1 MRGAGCNIM
10 EDNIKSVLARSAFN
24 FKKQYGQNFLTDE
37 GLLGRIVDIS
47 GAEGCH
53 VVEIGC
59 GAGTLTRALA
69 AKALFVHAYEIDRT
83 LQPVLAH
90 TLAGIE
96 NVEVLFKDFLKLRLD
111 VVERTLPEY
120 RVVAN
125 LPYYITT
132 PLIMTFIENSK
143 KCRSLTVMV
152 QEEVALRLCAK
163 AGTPDYGAITANI
176 ALRGTSRIIMKVG
189 RERFHP
195 SPNVDSA
202 VVRIDLGDTRG
213 DVSDVA
219 LYKKCVQAAFGSRR
233 KTLENNLVNAF
244 KLTREQAK
252 KLMQDSGIAEGV
264 RGEVLSPEDFARLS
278 DNLKVL
284 LG

>member
-1 MRGAGCNIM
+1 M
-10 EDNIKSVLARSAFN
+10 EDKRVAGVLKGNNFS
-24 FKKQYGQNFLTDE
+24 FKKQYGQNFIYDDD
-37 GLLGRIVDIS
+37 LLSAIVD
-47 GAEGCH
+47 GAG
-53 VVEIGC
+53 VDKDTTVIEIGC
-59 GAGTLTRALA
+59 GAGTLTRQI
-69 AKALFVHAYEIDRT
+69 AKKAKMVYGYEIDKT
-83 LQPVLAH
+83 LQPVLAK
-90 TLAGIE
+90 TLAGVE
-96 NVEVLFKDFLKLRLD
+96 NAEIIFRDFTRLRLD
-111 VVERTLPEY
+111 ELEKSLPEY
-120 RVVAN
+120 VVVAN

-132 PLIMTFIENSK
+132 PLIMTFIENSQ

-176 ALRGTSRIIMKVG
+176 ALRGTSRIIMKVC

-213 DVSDVA
+213 DVSDVT

>member
-1 MRGAGCNIM
+1 M
-10 EDNIKSVLARSAFN
+10 EDKRVAGVLKGNNFS
-24 FKKQYGQNFLTDE
+24 FKKQYGQNFIYDDD
-37 GLLGRIVDIS
+37 LLSAIVD
-47 GAEGCH
+47 GAG
-53 VVEIGC
+53 VDKDTTVIEIGC
-59 GAGTLTRALA
+59 GAGTLTRQI
-69 AKALFVHAYEIDRT
+69 AKKAKMVYGYEIDKT
-83 LQPVLAH
+83 LQPVLAK
-90 TLAGIE
+90 TLAGVE
-96 NVEVLFKDFLKLRLD
+96 NAEIIFRDFTRLRLD
-111 VVERTLPEY
+111 ELEKSLPEY
-120 RVVAN
+120 VVVAN

-278 DNLKVL
+278 GNLKVL

>member
-1 MRGAGCNIM
+1 M
-10 EDNIKSVLARSAFN
+10 EDKRVAGVLKGNNFS
-24 FKKQYGQNFLTDE
+24 FKKQYGQNFIYDDD
-37 GLLGRIVDIS
+37 LLSAIVD
-47 GAEGCH
+47 GAG
-53 VVEIGC
+53 VDKDTTVIEIGC
-59 GAGTLTRALA
+59 GAGTLTRQI
-69 AKALFVHAYEIDRT
+69 AKKAKMVYGYEIDKT
-83 LQPVLAH
+83 LQPVLAK
-90 TLAGIE
+90 TLAGVE
-96 NVEVLFKDFLKLRLD
+96 NAEIIFRDFTRLRLD
-111 VVERTLPEY
+111 ELEKSLPEY
-120 RVVAN
+120 VVVAN

-132 PLIMTFIENSK
+132 PLIMTFIENSQ

-213 DVSDVA
+213 DVSDVT

-278 DNLKVL
+278 DNLKLL

>member
-1 MRGAGCNIM
+1 M
-10 EDNIKSVLARSAFN
+10 EDKRVAGVLKGNNFS
-24 FKKQYGQNFLTDE
+24 FKKQYGQNFIYDDD
-37 GLLGRIVDIS
+37 LLSAIVD
-47 GAEGCH
+47 GAG
-53 VVEIGC
+53 VDKDTTVIEIGC
-59 GAGTLTRALA
+59 GAGTLTRQI
-69 AKALFVHAYEIDRT
+69 AKKAKMVYGYEIDKT
-83 LQPVLAH
+83 LQPVLAK
-90 TLAGIE
+90 TLAGVE
-96 NVEVLFKDFLKLRLD
+96 NAEIIFRDFTRLRLD
-111 VVERTLPEY
+111 ELEKSLPEY
-120 RVVAN
+120 VVVAN

-213 DVSDVA
+213 DVSDVT

-264 RGEVLSPEDFARLS
+264 RGEVLAPEDFARLS

>member
-1 MRGAGCNIM
+1 M
-10 EDNIKSVLARSAFN
+10 EDKRVAGVLKGNNFS
-24 FKKQYGQNFLTDE
+24 FKKQYGQNFIYDDD
-37 GLLGRIVDIS
+37 LLSAIVD
-47 GAEGCH
+47 GAG
-53 VVEIGC
+53 VDKDTTVIEIGC
-59 GAGTLTRALA
+59 GAGTLTRQI
-69 AKALFVHAYEIDRT
+69 AKKAKMVYGYEIDKT
-83 LQPVLAH
+83 LQPVLAK
-90 TLAGIE
+90 TLAGVE
-96 NVEVLFKDFLKLRLD
+96 NAEIIFRDFTRLRLD
-111 VVERTLPEY
+111 ELEKSLPEY
-120 RVVAN
+120 VVVAN

-143 KCRSLTVMV
+143 KCRLLTVMV

-213 DVSDVA
+213 DVSDVT

-252 KLMQDSGIAEGV
+252 KLMQDSGISEGV

-278 DNLKVL
+278 GNLKVL

>member
-1 MRGAGCNIM
+1 M
-10 EDNIKSVLARSAFN
+10 EDKRVAGVLKGNNFS
-24 FKKQYGQNFLTDE
+24 FKKQYGQNFIYDDD
-37 GLLGRIVDIS
+37 LLSAIVD
-47 GAEGCH
+47 GAG
-53 VVEIGC
+53 VDKDTTVIEIGC
-59 GAGTLTRALA
+59 GAGTLTRQI
-69 AKALFVHAYEIDRT
+69 AKKAKMVYGYEIDKT
-83 LQPVLAH
+83 LQPVLAK
-90 TLAGIE
+90 TLAGVE
-96 NVEVLFKDFLKLRLD
+96 NAEIIFRDFTRLRLD
-111 VVERTLPEY
+111 ELEKSLPEY
-120 RVVAN
+120 VVVAN

-213 DVSDVA
+213 DVSDVT

-252 KLMQDSGIAEGV
+252 KLMQDSGISEGV

-278 DNLKVL
+278 GNLKVL

>member
-1 MRGAGCNIM
+1 M
-10 EDNIKSVLARSAFN
+10 EDKRVAGVLKGNNFS
-24 FKKQYGQNFLTDE
+24 FKKQYGQNFIYDDD
-37 GLLGRIVDIS
+37 LLSAIVD
-47 GAEGCH
+47 GAG
-53 VVEIGC
+53 VDKDTTVIEIGC
-59 GAGTLTRALA
+59 GAGTLTRQI
-69 AKALFVHAYEIDRT
+69 AKKAKMVYGYEIDKT
-83 LQPVLAH
+83 LQPVLAK
-90 TLAGIE
+90 TLAGVE
-96 NVEVLFKDFLKLRLD
+96 NAEIIFRDFTRLRLD
-111 VVERTLPEY
+111 ELEKSLPEY
-120 RVVAN
+120 VVVAN

-213 DVSDVA
+213 DVSDVT

-278 DNLKVL
+278 DNLKLL

>member
-1 MRGAGCNIM
+1 M
-10 EDNIKSVLARSAFN
+10 EDKRVAGVLKGNNFS
-24 FKKQYGQNFLTDE
+24 FKKQYGQNFIYDDD
-37 GLLGRIVDIS
+37 LLSAIVD
-47 GAEGCH
+47 GAG
-53 VVEIGC
+53 VDKDTTVIEIGC
-59 GAGTLTRALA
+59 GAGTLTRQI
-69 AKALFVHAYEIDRT
+69 AKKAKMVYGYEIDKT
-83 LQPVLAH
+83 LQPVLAK
-90 TLAGIE
+90 TLAGVE
-96 NVEVLFKDFLKLRLD
+96 NAEIIFRDFTRLRLD
-111 VVERTLPEY
+111 ELEKSLPEY
-120 RVVAN
+120 VVVAN

-132 PLIMTFIENSK
+132 PLIMTFIENSQ

>member
-1 MRGAGCNIM
+1 M
-10 EDNIKSVLARSAFN
+10 EDKRVAGVLKGNNFS
-24 FKKQYGQNFLTDE
+24 FKKQYGQNFIYDDD
-37 GLLGRIVDIS
+37 LLSAIVD
-47 GAEGCH
+47 GAG
-53 VVEIGC
+53 VDNDTTVIEIGC
-59 GAGTLTRALA
+59 GAGTLTRQI
-69 AKALFVHAYEIDRT
+69 AKKAKMVYGYEIDKT
-83 LQPVLAH
+83 LQPVLAK
-90 TLAGIE
+90 TLAGVE
-96 NVEVLFKDFLKLRLD
+96 NAEIIFRDFTRLRLD
-111 VVERTLPEY
+111 ELEKSLPEY
-120 RVVAN
+120 VVVAN

-213 DVSDVA
+213 DVSDVT